1 MNFQDKRIK
10 ILVGLSVLLVVVV
23 AYRIF
28 DNIKTD
34 RERAERITRGREVVV
49 ETGFPERVRIM
60 PELKFS
66 GSLDPEWQAEVA
78 PKIDGRVEKVL
89 VKEGDRVVKGQV
101 LAILEQEDTDAE
113 LLQARGD
120 YMDAE
125 TNLRKAERLLH
136 RYEKLF
142 KHGAVSEQAVDDF
155 RFARDN
161 AAAQLEAA
169 RGTLRAKE
177 SAYAGTSVV
186 APADGI
192 VAKRYHQEGY
202 YAKAGT
208 PLFAIADI
216 STLKTVINI
225 PEGQIAGV
233 AVGNEAQII
242 LPAFAN
248 RKIVGKVTSIAPVA
262 DLPAHTFSTEI
273 SVDNPEGLLAGV
285 FATVVLNAE
294 PRENVL
300 TIPPHAI
307 VMRDDQKTVYV
318 VDADGT
324 VKRRV
329 LSVGYFNEDIVEIVD
344 GVKDG
349 ERIVTGGQNKLRE
362 GSKIKVDKAGK

>member
-1 MNFQDKRIK
+1 M
-10 ILVGLSVLLVVVV
+10 
-23 AYRIF
+23 
-28 DNIKTD
+28 
-34 RERAERITRGREVVV
+34 
-49 ETGFPERVRIM
+49 
-60 PELKFS
+60 
-66 GSLDPEWQAEVA
+66 
-78 PKIDGRVEKVL
+78 
-89 VKEGDRVVKGQV
+89 
-101 LAILEQEDTDAE
+101 
-113 LLQARGD
+113 
-120 YMDAE
+120 
-125 TNLRKAERLLH
+125 
-136 RYEKLF
+136 
-142 KHGAVSEQAVDDF
+142 
-155 RFARDN
+155 
-161 AAAQLEAA
+161 EAA

-248 RKIVGKVTSIAPVA
+248 RKIVRKVTSIAPVA